1 MNNLID
7 NSAFELTKR
16 EIEIL
21 KYIADGKT
29 SKLIWRALFIS
40 KQTVDKHRKNMLKKT
55 GATNSMEL
63 VQSYLRKFLWLNNTH

>member
-1 MNNLID
+1 MNNLIENNGFD
-7 NSAFELTKR
+7 LTKR

-29 SKLIWRALFIS
+29 SKLIGRVLFIS

-55 GATNSMEL
+55 GYRNSMEL
-63 VQSYLRKFLWLNNTH
+63 VQYYLRKFL